1 MPPKEQK
8 QNCQNADYFERTTF
22 SIKQYNVLK
31 IDLDMPKKNK
41 NCQKAD

>member
-1 MPPKEQK
+1 MPKK
-8 QNCQNADYFERTTF
+8 KKNCQKADYFERTTF
-22 SIKQYNVLK
+22 STKQYNVSK